1 MGQLQLTLLHK
12 EEEVRRLQ
20 ERLGVVNVPEGFERN
35 QGNVELSCPTSTGL
49 LVTPVWIQ
57 RRGSGEVEM
66 RAGRE
71 GEEPTYVD
79 ELFLKPDYSREP
91 TQAMPGWFFD
101 LLHGADAGF
110 HDLAQAARTLPNWAA
125 YAEVVRYREEETRI
139 RHLQHDLDLIST
151 KLEAARA
158 RLAGC
163 RHRMEA
169 WDLPSQLRNLEGRS
183 NYRDNPR
190 PPQYARRGR
199 GLPTRLSG
207 RGMRPPAA
215 GASG

>member
-1 MGQLQLTLLHK
+1 M
-12 EEEVRRLQ
+12 
-20 ERLGVVNVPEGFERN
+20 
-35 QGNVELSCPTSTGL
+35 
-49 LVTPVWIQ
+49 
-57 RRGSGEVEM
+57 
-66 RAGRE
+66 
-71 GEEPTYVD
+71 D
-79 ELFLKPDYSREP
+79 ELFLEPDYSREP

-125 YAEVVRYREEETRI
+125 YAEVIRYREEEARI
-139 RHLQHDLDLIST
+139 RHLQHDLDLVST
-151 KLEAARA
+151 KLEAARV

-207 RGMRPPAA
+207 RGTRLPAA